1 MKKLSNMLTVVKVA
15 VMVLY
20 LKEYRD
26 NALAEIGCA

>member
-20 LKEYRD
+20 LKEYRET
-26 NALAEIGCA
+26 ALAEIGGA